1 MHVKRFNL
9 HKTNAANEELVIS
22 LKCGREVQE
31 RIRYTNC
38 SYHSNSLSNK
48 MDNFL
53 LDAGDINH
61 IYIVVVRMKKPIVK
75 IAHFC
80 DRFHFYF
87 YVTCFLQVLFGQSC
101 KTFLDIVACPNWT
114 KLQSLGWLRINQPKA
129 IADII

>member
-61 IYIVVVRMKKPIVK
+61 IYIVVEK
-75 IAHFC
+75 IDTSRQNTLKNESWC
-80 DRFHFYF
+80 M
-87 YVTCFLQVLFGQSC
+87 CWKMILIPL
-101 KTFLDIVACPNWT
+101 
-114 KLQSLGWLRINQPKA
+114 
-129 IADII
+129 

>member
-61 IYIVVVRMKKPIVK
+61 IYIVVEKVIISVSLFSANLNRAKIVVQLK
-75 IAHFC
+75 
-80 DRFHFYF
+80 
-87 YVTCFLQVLFGQSC
+87 
-101 KTFLDIVACPNWT
+101 VA
-114 KLQSLGWLRINQPKA
+114 S
-129 IADII
+129 

>member
-61 IYIVVVRMKKPIVK
+61 IYIVVER
-75 IAHFC
+75 
-80 DRFHFYF
+80 
-87 YVTCFLQVLFGQSC
+87 
-101 KTFLDIVACPNWT
+101 
-114 KLQSLGWLRINQPKA
+114 RINQSSSA
-129 IADII
+129 SGTVHVTGVM

>member
-61 IYIVVVRMKKPIVK
+61 IYIVVERE
-75 IAHFC
+75 
-80 DRFHFYF
+80 FYEE
-87 YVTCFLQVLFGQSC
+87 VTYAENILY
-101 KTFLDIVACPNWT
+101 IEN
-114 KLQSLGWLRINQPKA
+114 
-129 IADII
+129 

>member
-38 SYHSNSLSNK
+38 TYHSNSLSNK

-61 IYIVVVRMKKPIVK
+61 IYIVVERIIQLDESSGICK
-75 IAHFC
+75 
-80 DRFHFYF
+80 RF
-87 YVTCFLQVLFGQSC
+87 
-101 KTFLDIVACPNWT
+101 
-114 KLQSLGWLRINQPKA
+114 
-129 IADII
+129 